1 MNRKVIAIC
10 FCSAFLFFA
19 GTRGM
24 ACGDKV
30 LALGRAI
37 KLRYVSAHSASFLLY
52 QRVGAPSAAAM
63 SDTSLQSALKKS
75 SKVFKVVHDAV
86 ELKEALQLGKY
97 DLILADSA
105 DVGFIESQLQ
115 TISSNA
121 VIVPVLNEGTKQ
133 EASALH

>member
-37 KLRYVSAHSASFLLY
+37 KLRYISAHSASILLY
-52 QRVGAPSAAAM
+52 QRAGAPSAGAM

-75 SKVFKVVHDAV
+75 SKVFKVAHDAV
-86 ELKEALQLGKY
+86 ELNEALQLGRY
-97 DLILADSA
+97 DLVLADSA
-105 DVGFIESQLQ
+105 DVAAVERQLQ
-115 TISSNA
+115 TIPSTA
-121 VIVPVLNEGTKQ
+121 VIVPVLNKG
-133 EASALH
+133 